1 MLLSLFVCELFNQ
14 SDVAPVVIALKGLLW
29 PDHPSEDGSLGAF
42 SWAWFWCMV
51 WSMVIFCGRCFLR
64 RLKISDVGIWQDW
77 FKRLSASW
85 QERVEIGASL
95 QARVETDAGLKE

>member
-1 MLLSLFVCELFNQ
+1 M
-14 SDVAPVVIALKGLLW
+14 AALEPLPG
-29 PDHPSEDGSLGAF
+29 HSFGG
-42 SWAWFWCMV
+42 MV
-51 WSMVIFCGRCFLR
+51 QPMVIFCGRHFLR

-95 QARVETDAGLKE
+95 QARVEIDAGLKEEERVIGPAKEE

>member
-1 MLLSLFVCELFNQ
+1 MVALAPFPGRSFGGMVQ
-14 SDVAPVVIALKGLLW
+14 SM
-29 PDHPSEDGSLGAF
+29 E
-42 SWAWFWCMV
+42 
-51 WSMVIFCGRCFLR
+51 IFYGRYFLR

-95 QARVETDAGLKE
+95 QARVEIDAGLKE